1 MPPLADYSR
10 PKTISS
16 SELSLL
22 AGGRPQAPNA
32 VKAQRRKTW
41 EISPTFHC
49 SIIGTCLTAG
59 ELRQLI
65 AKLGDA
71 KTASDHALHGRGV
84 RAAGQ
89 RDIAGKLLNK
99 ALDRRHEAVLKRFA
113 RLTTAAE
120 LRAMWNSCLD
130 EGEISGAY
138 WAVISHPATDHALL
152 QDVFGE
158 VHMLS
163 HLVGSSSR
171 LDLARLRALQNEVAV
186 QDGKIARQEER
197 LRASSEERSALQ
209 NRIGVLEDIVVRAN
223 GVKASQAP
231 DAIGGVEMAMLGKLE
246 AVRQRSEALERR
258 LAEAEAQ
265 LRAAVKREAAAAEDN
280 AALLRENHS
289 LEQALSGDTEH
300 GATPSAV
307 PDGTLVLYVGG
318 RKNLSDRLRFFA
330 RRAGVVLL
338 FHDGG
343 MEEATSL
350 LPGLIAQSAVTVFP
364 VDCVSHSAAGIVK
377 RHCRDAGKPFLPLR
391 SASLA
396 SFIAALVDIAVL
408 VGAGELDAENQA
420 ADAPRRSASA

>member
-16 SELSLL
+16 SELTLL
-22 AGGRPQAPNA
+22 AGGRLQTQGE

-65 AKLGDA
+65 IKLGDA
-71 KTASDHALHGRGV
+71 DARTASDHALHGRGV

-120 LRAMWNSCLD
+120 LRAMWNACLD

-186 QDGKIARQEER
+186 KDEKIARQEER
-197 LRASSEERSALQ
+197 LRASSQERSVLQ
-209 NRIGVLEDIVVRAN
+209 GRIAELEDIVVRAN
-223 GVKASQAP
+223 AVKSGHAP

-246 AVRQRSEALERR
+246 AARQRTEALERR

-265 LRAAVKREAAAAEDN
+265 LRAASKREAILAEDS

-289 LEQALSGDTEH
+289 LELALSGDSGG
-300 GATPSAV
+300 GAMQSAML
-307 PDGTLVLYVGG
+307 DGTVVLYVGG
-318 RKNLSDRLRFFA
+318 RKNLFDRLRLFGE
-330 RRAGVVLL
+330 RAGVTLL

-343 MEEATSL
+343 VEEATSL
-350 LPGLIAQSAVTVFP
+350 LPGLIAQSALTLFP
-364 VDCVSHSAAGIVK
+364 VDCVSHSASGIVK
-377 RHCRDAGKPFLPLR
+377 RHCRDVGKPYLPLR

-396 SFIAALVDIAVL
+396 SFIAAL
-408 VGAGELDAENQA
+408 GEIPDLLDGNDA
-420 ADAPRRSASA
+420 ADQPRRSASA